1 MSEMAGNGSI
11 VWLMLSVLQA
21 ILAFTG
27 ILPPEMIILETILG
41 GNSIAFFAI
50 FLYFMFKRKPKRVL
64 DSDYDKS
71 ERTVRMVDEAGNTV
85 EMPQK
90 SEGSKWEKWASILWF
105 VTLIFGTF
113 SIL

>member
-50 FLYFMFKRKPKRVL
+50 FLYFMFKRKPKGIL
-64 DSDYDKS
+64 NSDYDKS
-71 ERTVRMVDEAGNTV
+71 ERTVRMVDETGTIV
-85 EMPQK
+85 EVPQK

>member
-1 MSEMAGNGSI
+1 MSQMAGNGSI
-11 VWLMLSVLQA
+11 VWLMLSILQA

-41 GNSIAFFAI
+41 GNSIAFLAI
-50 FLYFMFKRKPKRVL
+50 FLYFMFKRKPKGIL

-71 ERTVRMVDEAGNTV
+71 ERTVRMVDETGNTV
-85 EMPQK
+85 EVPQN
-90 SEGSKWEKWASILWF
+90 SEGSKWEKWASLLWF